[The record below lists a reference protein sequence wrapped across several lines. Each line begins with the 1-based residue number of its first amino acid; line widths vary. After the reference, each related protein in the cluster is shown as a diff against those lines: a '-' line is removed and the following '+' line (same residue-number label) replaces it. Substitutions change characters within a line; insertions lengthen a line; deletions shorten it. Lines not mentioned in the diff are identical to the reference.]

1 MKEDLQKG
9 YVRSKVVV
17 PIRMTPEERE
27 HLDNL
32 YKSLST
38 SHAATIFLLCSEV
51 LARLAFAQITCRLTT
66 QSPSFFDEKVETLL
80 PEELVESLS
89 AEAKEKGI
97 HRSDLIRERL
107 MQPPNHLG
115 LTTNDFHKAV
125 TKVRRRSS
133 YGLDRQQAESLVA
146 TVFNEL
152 FRSSDGD

>member
-1 MKEDLQKG
+1 MK
-9 YVRSKVVV
+9 
-17 PIRMTPEERE
+17 
-27 HLDNL
+27 
-32 YKSLST
+32 
-38 SHAATIFLLCSEV
+38 
-51 LARLAFAQITCRLTT
+51 
-66 QSPSFFDEKVETLL
+66 KVETLL
-80 PEELVESLS
+80 PEELAESLS

-97 HRSDLIRERL
+97 HRSELIRERL

-152 FRSSDGD
+152 FRSGNGD

>member
-1 MKEDLQKG
+1 M
-9 YVRSKVVV
+9 
-17 PIRMTPEERE
+17 
-27 HLDNL
+27 
-32 YKSLST
+32 
-38 SHAATIFLLCSEV
+38 
-51 LARLAFAQITCRLTT
+51 ARLAFAQITCRLTGGIEPPL
-66 QSPSFFDEKVETLL
+66 SLLKKVENLL

-89 AEAKEKGI
+89 AEAKEKGM

-152 FRSSDGD
+152 FSSRDGD

>member
-1 MKEDLQKG
+1 MK
-9 YVRSKVVV
+9 
-17 PIRMTPEERE
+17 
-27 HLDNL
+27 
-32 YKSLST
+32 
-38 SHAATIFLLCSEV
+38 
-51 LARLAFAQITCRLTT
+51 
-66 QSPSFFDEKVETLL
+66 KVETLL

-89 AEAKEKGI
+89 AEAKEKGV
-97 HRSDLIRERL
+97 HRSELIRERL

-152 FRSSDGD
+152 FSPNDGD

>member
-1 MKEDLQKG
+1 MK
-9 YVRSKVVV
+9 
-17 PIRMTPEERE
+17 
-27 HLDNL
+27 
-32 YKSLST
+32 
-38 SHAATIFLLCSEV
+38 
-51 LARLAFAQITCRLTT
+51 
-66 QSPSFFDEKVETLL
+66 KVETLL
-80 PEELVESLS
+80 PEELIERLS
-89 AEAKEKGI
+89 AEAKEKGV

-152 FRSSDGD
+152 FSSKDGD

>member
-1 MKEDLQKG
+1 MK
-9 YVRSKVVV
+9 
-17 PIRMTPEERE
+17 
-27 HLDNL
+27 
-32 YKSLST
+32 
-38 SHAATIFLLCSEV
+38 
-51 LARLAFAQITCRLTT
+51 
-66 QSPSFFDEKVETLL
+66 KVETYL
-80 PEELVESLS
+80 PEELVKSLS

-97 HRSDLIRERL
+97 HRSELIRERL